1 MIYNA
6 IVIAIAKALMSIATW
21 LFIIGVIGSLL
32 VVLIS
37 FFEDIGVILGK
48 E

>member
-1 MIYNA
+1 
-6 IVIAIAKALMSIATW
+6 VIGLALTAMSIATW
-21 LFIIGVIGSLL
+21 LFFVGVCGSLI

-37 FFEDIGVILGK
+37 FFEDLRELVGK

>member
-1 MIYNA
+1 MIYNP
-6 IVIAIAKALMSIATW
+6 IVIAIAQTAMSIATW
-21 LFIIGVIGSLL
+21 LFIVGMFGSLL

-37 FFEDIGVILGK
+37 FFEDLGVILGK